1 MSKKKAQS
9 TYYLPPDVVQ
19 EMEHEGIRVGHKF
32 PSKFILFLWEF
43 YKENKRVTPEPGGKV
58 KIRHGIPRPDKE

>member
-1 MSKKKAQS
+1 MSKRKAQS
-9 TYYLPPDVVQ
+9 TYYLPHDVVQ

-43 YKENKRVTPEPGGKV
+43 YKENKPLY
-58 KIRHGIPRPDKE
+58 KEGNYDE